1 MSYDPWRVTLLAEL
15 SVVTDHRPQEIPEST
30 FVFVGSSPD
39 PEPPND
45 QYGIPD
51 STHRCLTFQR

>member
-1 MSYDPWRVTLLAEL
+1 MSYDLWKVTLLAEL

-30 FVFVGSSPD
+30 VVLARISPD

-45 QYGIPD
+45 EYGIPG

>member
-1 MSYDPWRVTLLAEL
+1 MSYDPWKVTLLAEL

-30 FVFVGSSPD
+30 VVFVMSLPD
-39 PEPPND
+39 PEPPD
-45 QYGIPD
+45 DHGIPD